1 LEFEKE
7 IFNFEKNLIMKKL
20 SFLLLSLVV
29 LFSACSKKKQST
41 TLDGDTDIPIN
52 IVGNIFNSGSSLF
65 PGNAQILSSSGGEI
79 TVKAQVQLPLG
90 NPLTSLIPSGMKDN
104 TGNLNTELRFKSTS
118 EGILEYSLNADQDPF
133 VIARYDAKVGDKY
146 TLRKSDGNTITRTVT
161 AVSTEDDYF
170 WNWMYIKTVTVE
182 QDSRIPGVARIVYN
196 ANHKFGLVGVDIYME
211 DGSVVKVPIYPYN
224 Y

>member
-1 LEFEKE
+1 
-7 IFNFEKNLIMKKL
+7 MKKL
-20 SFLLLSLVV
+20 SILLLAMMV
-29 LFSACSKKKQST
+29 LFAGCSKKKQST
-41 TLDGDTDIPIN
+41 TLGGETDIPLN

-65 PGNAQILSSSGGEI
+65 PGNAQILSSSGGDV
-79 TVKAQVQLPLG
+79 TLRAQVQLPLG
-90 NPLTSLIPSGMKDN
+90 NPLANLIPAGMKDG
-104 TGNLNTELRFKSTS
+104 TGNLNTELRFKATS
-118 EGILEYSLNADQDPF
+118 EGILEYSLNSDQKPF

-161 AVSTEDDYF
+161 AVSSDDDYF

-196 ANHKFGLVGVDIYME
+196 ANHKFGLVGIDIYME
-211 DGSVVKVPIYPYN
+211 DGTVTKIPIYPYN